1 MAKTFK
7 HIETTNLN
15 SNNLMKKKVIIMTLT
30 TTMLLFGCTTPDNTP
45 SSPEQQAFEKASD
58 VNWKEVFF
66 DSLTEDWQQQWTLD
80 GEVATAVNTPEG
92 IELRAGPEFKNDA
105 HHMVLWT
112 KESFEGDVKI
122 EYEFTRLDS
131 ESTGVNILYIQA
143 TGSGEEPYKT
153 DISEWADLRRVP
165 SMKLYFNYM
174 NTYHISYAA
183 FPNPDD
189 VTDDYIRARRYMPH
203 KTGLRGTDLAPDYIH
218 NGFFATGVPH
228 KMTVIKQ
235 DKNLYMRISNAEKT
249 RYFHWHNDKLPAI
262 ETGRIGLRLMFT
274 RASKFKDFRV
284 STPE

>member
-1 MAKTFK
+1 MQ
-7 HIETTNLN
+7 
-15 SNNLMKKKVIIMTLT
+15 LMKKKTTKKKSAITVITSC
-30 TTMLLFGCTTPDNTP
+30 MLLLGCTKPHAAT
-45 SSPEQQAFEKASD
+45 SSPDKEAFKSASSGTW
-58 VNWKEVFF
+58 NEVFF
-66 DSLTEDWQQQWTLD
+66 DSFTEDWQQKWTLD

-92 IELRAGPEFKNDA
+92 IELRAGPEFMNDA

-131 ESTGVNILYIQA
+131 ESAGVNILYIQA

-203 KTGLRGTDLAPDYIH
+203 KTGLRGTDLSPDYLH

-228 KMTVIKQ
+228 KITVIKQ
-235 DKNLYMRISNAEKT
+235 DKDLFMRISNAEKT

-262 ETGRIGLRLMFT
+262 EEGRIGLRLMFT
-274 RASKFKDFRV
+274 RASKFKNFRV
-284 STPE
+284 SVPE